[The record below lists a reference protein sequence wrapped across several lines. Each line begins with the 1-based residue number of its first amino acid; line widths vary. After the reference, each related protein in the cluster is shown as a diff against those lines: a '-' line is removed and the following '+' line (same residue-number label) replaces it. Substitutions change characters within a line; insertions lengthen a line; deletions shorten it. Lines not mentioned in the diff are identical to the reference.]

1 MVRKLL
7 KGTISLGGDKSL
19 SHRAVLLA
27 AMASGRSVIG
37 GVSSGADVA
46 STCEVFRGLGVE
58 ITHSD
63 DRTVVSSNGRTEFTP
78 PDRDLNCGNSGTTMR
93 LCTGI
98 FAGSKITARLVGDES
113 LSGRPMSRIVDP
125 LRMMGASI
133 DCKGEDSRAPL
144 VIKGSPL
151 RGISYQSPVASAQVK
166 SALLLAGLSASGT
179 TAITEPEKSRD
190 HTERLLQALGCN
202 LLVDGL
208 TVSVEPCQTLPAFEY
223 NVPADASTAVVFAVA
238 ASILEES
245 EILLKNVLLNPT
257 RTGGFEILSRM
268 GAEISFESRHLQLG
282 EEQGD
287 IIVKSTEL
295 SGADSSGIATAT
307 FIDEI
312 PILAVAAASANGET
326 DFHNVGELRVKESD
340 RLQGI
345 IDLLRC
351 YNITA
356 IAEHDDLKVQ
366 GGEIRKIAPPDHKG
380 DHRLAMAA
388 EILNLKAEAKLIG
401 GFEAI
406 ISISAPEFYP
416 QLRAALQ

>member
-1 MVRKLL
+1 
-7 KGTISLGGDKSL
+7 
-19 SHRAVLLA
+19 
-27 AMASGRSVIG
+27 
-37 GVSSGADVA
+37 
-46 STCEVFRGLGVE
+46 
-58 ITHSD
+58 
-63 DRTVVSSNGRTEFTP
+63 
-78 PDRDLNCGNSGTTMR
+78 
-93 LCTGI
+93 
-98 FAGSKITARLVGDES
+98 
-113 LSGRPMSRIVDP
+113 
-125 LRMMGASI
+125 
-133 DCKGEDSRAPL
+133 
-144 VIKGSPL
+144 
-151 RGISYQSPVASAQVK
+151 
-166 SALLLAGLSASGT
+166 
-179 TAITEPEKSRD
+179 
-190 HTERLLQALGCN
+190 
-202 LLVDGL
+202 
-208 TVSVEPCQTLPAFEY
+208 
-223 NVPADASTAVVFAVA
+223 
-238 ASILEES
+238 
-245 EILLKNVLLNPT
+245 
-257 RTGGFEILSRM
+257 M